1 MSTINTISASI
12 TNSKLYYHTLYTDA
26 EPQSYEGPEASSS
39 EPSTTAETI
48 PTHYASGRPYR
59 ASKRRTNAI
68 GYCCDT
74 QVTEAEKSNSKTVV
88 KCLASGC
95 ETVWVCIAIP
105 LNLPSTFN

>member
-1 MSTINTISASI
+1 M
-12 TNSKLYYHTLYTDA
+12 
-26 EPQSYEGPEASSS
+26 
-39 EPSTTAETI
+39 
-48 PTHYASGRPYR
+48 
-59 ASKRRTNAI
+59 NAI

-74 QVTEAEKSNSKTVV
+74 QVTEAEKSNGKTVV